1 MDYKLK
7 IALCDDEKRFLDLE
21 RDIITEY
28 LEQKGVP
35 FYLDCFSSGEEL
47 LEQKENLETYDL
59 IILDVEMKGI
69 DGISTAKKIRE
80 NNDKVNIAFLS
91 AHMNYS
97 TDGYH
102 VRALRFML
110 KTTDDLKEYMPECLD
125 RVLESIDLIDR
136 EVTLDFTIGR
146 RSVRIAD
153 ISYLKSSGNYTSFYT
168 GESTK
173 ETYLLRSPLRKVT
186 DMLEAF
192 DFVSVSAKETV
203 NLYHVSDVARYR
215 ITLDNGVEIPV
226 SQKKYNEVCREYTL
240 YRGKNV

>member
-1 MDYKLK
+1 MIK
-7 IALCDDEKRFLDLE
+7 IALCDDEVRFLEIEKNL
-21 RDIITEY
+21 IAEY
-28 LEQKGVP
+28 FEDKGMNFSVES
-35 FYLDCFSSGEEL
+35 YSSGEEL
-47 LEQKENLETYDL
+47 LKDEAMLKTTDL

-110 KTTDDLKEYMPECLD
+110 KTTDDLKEYMHECLD

-203 NLYHVSDVARYR
+203 NLYHVSDVSRYR

>member
-28 LEQKGVP
+28 LEQKGLP

-47 LEQKENLETYDL
+47 LEQKENLETFDL

-80 NNDKVNIAFLS
+80 YNDKVNIAFLS

-110 KTTDDLKEYMPECLD
+110 KTTDDLKEYMHECLD

-203 NLYHVSDVARYR
+203 NLYHVSDVSRYR

>member
-1 MDYKLK
+1 MIK
-7 IALCDDEKRFLDLE
+7 IVLCDDEVRFLEIEKKL
-21 RDIITEY
+21 IAEY
-28 LEQKGVP
+28 FEDKGMTFSVES
-35 FYLDCFSSGEEL
+35 YSSGEEL
-47 LEQKENLETYDL
+47 LKDEAMLKTADL

-110 KTTDDLKEYMPECLD
+110 KTTDDLKEYMHECLD

-168 GESTK
+168 AESTK

-203 NLYHVSDVARYR
+203 NLYHVSDVSRYR